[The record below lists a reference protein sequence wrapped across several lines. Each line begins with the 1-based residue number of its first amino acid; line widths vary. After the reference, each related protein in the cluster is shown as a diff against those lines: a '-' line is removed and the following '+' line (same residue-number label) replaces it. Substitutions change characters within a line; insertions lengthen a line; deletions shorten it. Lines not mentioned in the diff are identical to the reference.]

1 MSHPL
6 EQPLLTTSLLNNEA
20 LLGRMVEQLGVGCWQ
35 WSADSGLAHSPA
47 CLALI
52 GLGAGVRDDLGWL
65 DRVHPDDVQPLCGQ
79 FDRCVTGEIADY
91 QSQYRI
97 LHHDGH
103 YRRVWERVARTEQG
117 TLFALVHPL
126 ANHAEPTV
134 QQVPLTDPLTG
145 SESRLRFE
153 ARLSTLVAA
162 ATPFSVIA
170 FEVDYLEKVRQL
182 YGKDA
187 ADDTLV
193 RLIRLV
199 RHQEGEPLVIGR
211 WEDNLFLLL
220 LPQVAMESAL
230 LRAEGLREKIAEAQL
245 LPHRPITASFGVV
258 MLKPGEPL
266 DHMLARLLQRLQ
278 SARQIHNRVA
288 GEAATQG
295 VLE

>member
-1 MSHPL
+1 MTHPL
-6 EQPLLTTSLLNNEA
+6 EQPLLSTSLLNNEA
-20 LLGRMVEQLGVGCWQ
+20 LLGRMVEQLGVGCWH
-35 WSADSGLAHSPA
+35 WSAEAGLAHSPA

-52 GLGAGVRDDLGWL
+52 GLGARVRDDLGWL
-65 DRVHPDDVQPLCGQ
+65 DRVHPDDVLQLRSQ
-79 FDRCVTGEIADY
+79 FDRCVAGELVNY

-103 YRRVWERVARTEQG
+103 YRRVWERVARTEMG
-117 TLFALVHPL
+117 GVFALVHPL
-126 ANHAEPTV
+126 DTQLAPML

-145 SESRLRFE
+145 SESRQRFE
-153 ARLSTLVAA
+153 ARLAAMVAA

-170 FEVDYLEKVRQL
+170 FEVDFLEKVRQL

-199 RHQEGEPLVIGR
+199 RHQVGEGPTIAR
-211 WEDNLFLLL
+211 WEDNLFLLA
-220 LPQVAMESAL
+220 LPQIELESAL
-230 LRAEGLREKIAEAQL
+230 LRAESLRQKIAEAQL

-278 SARQIHNRVA
+278 AARLSHNRVA
-288 GEAATQG
+288 GEVATQG
-295 VLE
+295 VPG

>member
-1 MSHPL
+1 MTHPL
-6 EQPLLTTSLLNNEA
+6 EQPLLTTGLLNNEA
-20 LLGRMVEQLGVGCWQ
+20 LLGRMIEQLGVGCWQ
-35 WSADSGLAHSPA
+35 WSAEAGLAHSPA

-52 GLGAGVRDDLGWL
+52 GLGARVRDDLGWL
-65 DRVHPDDVQPLCGQ
+65 DRVHPDDVLLLRSQ
-79 FDRCVTGEIADY
+79 FDRCVAGELDEY

-103 YRRVWERVARTEQG
+103 YYRVWERVVRTG
-117 TLFALVHPL
+117 TAGLLALVHPL
-126 ANHAEPTV
+126 ESQLASSL

-145 SESRLRFE
+145 CESRLRFE
-153 ARLSTLVAA
+153 ARLSALVAA
-162 ATPFSVIA
+162 AEPFSVVA
-170 FEVDYLEKVRQL
+170 FEVDFLEKVRQL

-199 RHQEGEPLVIGR
+199 RQQVGEGPVIAR
-211 WEDNLFLLL
+211 WEDNLFLLV
-220 LPQVAMESAL
+220 LPQLGLESAL
-230 LRAEGLREKIAEAQL
+230 LRAEGLRQRIAEAQL

-278 SARQIHNRVA
+278 AARLSHNRVA
-288 GEAATQG
+288 GEVATQSVPG
-295 VLE
+295 